1 MKPGRYI
8 LMLVLAAFSMIAV
21 LGFQGI
27 NSSLPNDL
35 EDPVNVSGGKIQ
47 ITANDNVE
55 ATTVEVQGF
64 SIDRYE
70 VTNYQYKQFV
80 DTTDRQ
86 APLSWINGSHT
97 EGAAAMPVTA
107 VTWEDARSFC
117 EWSGKRLPTAEEWQL
132 AAGAD
137 KRTYPWGDEFSSNYA
152 YCAVPLGRMP
162 MPVGSYK
169 NDRSPYGVK
178 DMGGNVSEWV
188 HDVYSIPAAN
198 GATQQDPLGSQSGDY
213 YVIRGASWAH
223 SKLSQLRLT
232 YRDYGQEGRDDV
244 GFRLARYAE

>member
-178 DMGGNVSEWV
+178 DMGGNVSEWT
-188 HDVYSIPAAN
+188 SSN
-198 GATQQDPLGSQSGDY
+198 SQFEELG
-213 YVIRGASWAH
+213 W
-223 SKLSQLRLT
+223 
-232 YRDYGQEGRDDV
+232 YRDKFKVVLGGSYRKPLEMARNDHRQYLMPHTRDDDL
-244 GFRLARYAE
+244 GFRCAR